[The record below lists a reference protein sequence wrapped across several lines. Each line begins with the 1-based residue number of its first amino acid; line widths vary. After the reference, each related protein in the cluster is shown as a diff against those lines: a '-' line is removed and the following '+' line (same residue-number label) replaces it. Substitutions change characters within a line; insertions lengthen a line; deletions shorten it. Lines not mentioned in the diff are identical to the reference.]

1 MTNTPWNGTKFDVL
15 TRRIADQDSVLIL
28 RLGLGTV
35 SEDILRHIELE
46 AKDSANELLK
56 PLRKIIDE
64 LVEKRER
71 IKNSSRSDNPDD
83 DMCEVCQ

>member
-71 IKNSSRSDNPDD
+71 KNSSRSDNPDD

>member
-1 MTNTPWNGTKFDVL
+1 MTNTPWNGPKFDVL

-64 LVEKRER
+64 LVKR
-71 IKNSSRSDNPDD
+71 
-83 DMCEVCQ
+83 

>member
-64 LVEKRER
+64 LVEKAIIPMTICVRCVNEH
-71 IKNSSRSDNPDD
+71 S
-83 DMCEVCQ
+83 

>member
-1 MTNTPWNGTKFDVL
+1 PSYS
-15 TRRIADQDSVLIL
+15 DQDSVLIL

-64 LVEKRER
+64 LVKGER
-71 IKNSSRSDNPDD
+71 NKWRQSDNPDD
-83 DMCEVCQ
+83 DVCEVCQ

>member
-1 MTNTPWNGTKFDVL
+1 MINTPLDRTKFDVL

-28 RLGLGTV
+28 RLGLGAV

-64 LVEKRER
+64 LVKGER
-71 IKNSSRSDNPDD
+71 NKWRQSDNPDD